1 MRLFWPWL
9 PHRYQACFPHST
21 FGHAEPEIGFASQFF
36 PIQCRQSPIH
46 LSGAPTLLP
55 SNPSSWC
62 RWRPWL
68 PKCCFHC
75 SWAHW
80 HCHHSSMTF
89 PHNKSRLAHCT
100 VHVLAHCIWDIF
112 FTLNV
117 RQHETKMVTII
128 PFGMTSKADT
138 RPAVKMVQDTITA
151 NKICYCTWL
160 AAFELLYCPRS
171 SLHSSPISP
180 PALSPALVLYC
191 PTSLVS
197 WLRIWIRRDQLE
209 CHFPMSFSSL
219 SYCCDSHHLGVRVL
233 EFAGACLAL
242 IWKQDERWPPQ
253 SDPHFDSDF
262 FFQTGFNLTHTGI
275 LKYLDCPLLASK
287 CADVHHGM
295 PFRA

>member
-21 FGHAEPEIGFASQFF
+21 FGHAEPEIGSVAQFV
-36 PIQCRQSPIH
+36 PIQCRQSPTR
-46 LSGAPTLLP
+46 LSGAPALLP

-180 PALSPALVLYC
+180 PALSPALVL
-191 PTSLVS
+191 PNFLGFMVADLDPSWPIGMSLSHVVFELVLL
-197 WLRIWIRRDQLE
+197 LRFSSPWCTGPWIRR
-209 CHFPMSFSSL
+209 CMSRPHLKARWEMTTSIWPSL
-219 SYCCDSHHLGVRVL
+219 RFRLL
-233 EFAGACLAL
+233 L
-242 IWKQDERWPPQ
+242 
-253 SDPHFDSDF
+253 SDGLQFDP
-262 FFQTGFNLTHTGI
+262 
-275 LKYLDCPLLASK
+275 Y
-287 CADVHHGM
+287 
-295 PFRA
+295 